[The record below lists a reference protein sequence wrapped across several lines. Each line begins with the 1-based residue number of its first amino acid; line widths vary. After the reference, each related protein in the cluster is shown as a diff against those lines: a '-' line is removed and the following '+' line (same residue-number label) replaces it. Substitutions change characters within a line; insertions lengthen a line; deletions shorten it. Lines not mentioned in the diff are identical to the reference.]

1 MKNILQFLE
10 KSAIMHP
17 DKIIFADADTS
28 VSYSEFLETA
38 QAIGT
43 AIAQQGIRNR
53 PVAVL
58 MPRCVQAL
66 TAMMGVVYSGNFYVV
81 IDSEMPQARVGKIFQ
96 TLQPAAVILPKDW
109 QEERAAWAPE
119 ISFLAYETCS
129 CSDSDSVLLEQI
141 RRSMVDTDPL
151 YALFTSGS
159 TGNPKGAVLSHKNV
173 IAYSKWFIDA
183 FGITEN
189 TVFANQTPFYFSMSV
204 SDLYA
209 TMRAGATLHIIPK
222 SLFSFPVKLI
232 EFLNQRT
239 VNTIYWVPSALCIV
253 ANWKVLDYVM
263 PTHLKKVLFAGEVMP
278 VRQLNYWMDK
288 LPDAMFANLFG
299 PTETTDICTYYVVN
313 RRFADTDTLPIGRA
327 CDNCSVF
334 IIGEDGKEAP
344 AGTEGELYVRGPFV
358 GMGYYNDPEKTAA
371 AFVQNPLQS
380 SYPERVYKTGD
391 LVREN
396 EVGELLYISR
406 KDFQIKH
413 MGYRIEL
420 SEIEA
425 AAGAIP
431 EITACAAVY
440 DGERDR
446 ILLIYQGKRLEDAS
460 LCQALA
466 QRLPAYM
473 MPSRFIRVKAMPY
486 NQNGKI
492 DRAWLGKNYSTLES
506 ESAPAPIS

>member
-1 MKNILQFLE
+1 MKNILQYLE

-17 DKIIFADADTS
+17 GKIVFADADKSITYTS
-28 VSYSEFLETA
+28 FVEEA
-38 QAIGT
+38 MAVGT
-43 AIAQQGIRNR
+43 AIASHLGGRRNC
-53 PVAVL
+53 PVAVI
-58 MPRCVQAL
+58 MPRSVENL
-66 TAMMGVVYSGNFYVV
+66 IAMMGVVYSGNFYVV
-81 IDSEMPQARVGKIFQ
+81 IDCEMPQARVEKIFQ
-96 TLQPAAVILPKDW
+96 TLQPAAVILPQEW
-109 QEERAAWAPE
+109 MEERSAWVSDIPFLSYENCAGTAADNALLGE
-119 ISFLAYETCS
+119 I
-129 CSDSDSVLLEQI
+129 
-141 RRSMVDTDPL
+141 RSAMADTDPL

-159 TGNPKGAVLSHKNV
+159 TGNPKGAVLSHRNV
-173 IAYSKWFIDA
+173 IAYSKWYADTFS
-183 FGITEN
+183 ITEK

-204 SDLYA
+204 SDIFS
-209 TMRAGATLHIIPK
+209 TMRTGATLHIVPK

-232 EFLNQRT
+232 EFLNERL

-263 PTHLKKVLFAGEVMP
+263 PQHMEKVLFAGEVMP

-299 PTETTDICTYYVVN
+299 PTETTDICTYYVVD
-313 RRFADTDTLPIGRA
+313 RRFDNSETLPIGRA
-327 CDNCSVF
+327 CDNCDVF
-334 IIGEDGKEAP
+334 IIGEDGKQVSRGE
-344 AGTEGELYVRGPFV
+344 EGELYVRGSFV

-371 AFVQNPLQS
+371 AFVQNPLQK

-396 EVGELLYISR
+396 ERGELLYISR

-431 EITACAAVY
+431 EISACAAVY
-440 DGERDR
+440 DGSRDKI
-446 ILLIYQGKRLEDAS
+446 ILVYQGKRLEDAV
-460 LCQALA
+460 LCQTLA
-466 QRLPAYM
+466 KRLPAYM
-473 MPSRFIRVKAMPY
+473 MPGCFIRVKAMPY

-492 DRAWLGKNYSTLES
+492 DRKYLRDNYESLG
-506 ESAPAPIS
+506 PAPCAV

>member
-17 DKIIFADADTS
+17 DKILFADADKS
-28 VSYSEFLETA
+28 VSYAEFLETA
-38 QAIGT
+38 QAIGS
-43 AIAQQGIRNR
+43 AIAGMGLRNR

-58 MPRCVQAL
+58 MPRCVEAL
-66 TAMMGVVYSGNFYVV
+66 SAMMGVVYSGNFYVV
-81 IDSEMPQARVGKIFQ
+81 IDSEMPQVRVEKIFQ
-96 TLQPAAVILPKDW
+96 TLQPAAVLLPREW
-109 QEERAAWAPE
+109 QEARSAWAPE
-119 ISFLAYETCS
+119 IPFLAYEACALSTVDCA
-129 CSDSDSVLLEQI
+129 LLEQI

-173 IAYSKWFIDA
+173 IAYSKWFTET

-204 SDLYA
+204 SDVFG

-232 EFLNQRT
+232 EFLNQRM

-263 PTHLKKVLFAGEVMP
+263 PAHLKKILFAGEVMP

-299 PTETTDICTYYVVN
+299 PTETTDICTYYVVD
-313 RRFADTDTLPIGRA
+313 RRFDNTDTLPIGKA
-327 CDNCSVF
+327 CDNCDVF
-334 IIGEDGKEAP
+334 IIGEDGREVP
-344 AGTEGELYVRGPFV
+344 PGTEGELYVRGPFV
-358 GMGYYNDPEKTAA
+358 GMGYYNDPEKTAS

-396 EVGELLYISR
+396 DRGELLYISR

-431 EITACAAVY
+431 EITICAAVY

-446 ILLIYQGKRLEDAS
+446 ILLIYQGKRLKDAF
-460 LCQALA
+460 LCQTLA

-473 MPSRFIRVKAMPY
+473 MPTHFIRVKAMPY

-492 DRAWLGKNYSTLES
+492 DRAWLGKNYAALES
-506 ESAPAPIS
+506 ESAPIPVS